1 MSKIN
6 VRSFSNENDDGA
18 PDIVGISTFSATS
31 YFVPTRGTTLQRPS
45 EHVEVGS
52 LRYNYDIKNL
62 EYYRGETRGWS
73 SFELIDPQPLGG
85 DQVSPSLGDESNF
98 GLGARGLF
106 VGGYSPANVAD
117 IEYIT
122 ISTLGDSADFG
133 DLNNGYTAGVTTNDR
148 TRGFY
153 SGGNTG
159 NQVDMRIA
167 TLASLGDTVDGGG
180 DLAFATKGHP
190 TGCSSSTRGVI
201 MGGRNHP
208 GAAEVNVIQSHT
220 IQTTGNAQDFGDL
233 LSPRGYNGGN
243 CQSSTRGLTIGGFVP
258 AAPTRVN
265 SIEYVT
271 MASMGNSADFGDVS
285 YVHNSSGAASNST
298 RGIIAGGRTPGDSE
312 NIEYVTIATLGNTT
326 DFGDLNNVVN
336 GDVGCCTSP
345 TRCVIGGGGAP
356 QGAEMLYVEIAST
369 GNAVFFGELTLA
381 KQNVESLQEPG
392 IWSTGHGGL

>member
-1 MSKIN
+1 MCI
-6 VRSFSNENDDGA
+6 R
-18 PDIVGISTFSATS
+18 
-31 YFVPTRGTTLQRPS
+31 
-45 EHVEVGS
+45 
-52 LRYNYDIKNL
+52 
-62 EYYRGETRGWS
+62 
-73 SFELIDPQPLGG
+73 
-85 DQVSPSLGDESNF
+85 
-98 GLGARGLF
+98 
-106 VGGYSPANVAD
+106 
-117 IEYIT
+117 
-122 ISTLGDSADFG
+122 DS
-133 DLNNGYTAGVTTNDR
+133 GYTAGVTTNDR

-159 NQVDMRIA
+159 NQVDMRFC

-180 DLAFATKGHP
+180 DLAVATKGHP

-201 MGGRNHP
+201 MGGRDHP

-243 CQSSTRGLTIGGFVP
+243 CNSSTRGLTVGGFVP

-285 YVHNSSGAASNST
+285 YVHNSSGSASNST
-298 RGIIAGGRTPGDSE
+298 RGIIAGGRTPGDAN

-326 DFGDLNNVVN
+326 DFGDLTGVVN

-356 QGAEMLYVEIAST
+356 NGAEMVYVEIAST

-381 KQNVESLQEPG
+381 KENVESLQEPG